1 MLLMAYQQQSKAK
14 DVNVDLFNMIT
25 KIIEAK
31 VLVKHFSSNC
41 KWKFDSATCNSNQ
54 KWNNDKR
61 QCECK
66 KYHACKKDCSWNPS
80 TCICE
85 SSRYLK
91 VLLIIQ

>member
-31 VLVKHFSSNC
+31 VLVKYLSSNC
-41 KWKFDSATCNSNQ
+41 KWKFDSETCNSNQ
-54 KWNNDKR
+54 KWNNDKC

-66 KYHACKKDCSWNPS
+66 KCHACKKDCSWNPS